1 MTHKS
6 DMYTAEQENVAE
18 WFLMLLDQIP
28 ELYSSLLLIELA
40 ITSAESEEDIA
51 AIMSH
56 SELKDFIT
64 RIDIFT
70 MELLHKINTETIDVG
85 VSIDPFIEPI

>member
-28 ELYSSLLLIELA
+28 ELYSSLA